1 MNNDY
6 LRHIAKELKDA
17 GVDIITPDQLDD
29 LAYHLDIEKVSKQLE
44 VEAEPDNFDQHGN
57 RINRED

>member
-6 LRHIAKELKDA
+6 LRYIAKELKDA

-29 LAYHLDIEKVSKQLE
+29 LAYHLDVEQVSMQLE
-44 VEAEPDNFDQHGN
+44 VEAEPDSFDQHGN